1 MRKTHELRSVKAV
14 SKISHF
20 ATMAI
25 IIRRDDLFANFD
37 AAFQFHSIYSDSSNL
52 HALVWKKTKHLSYF
66 YTKES

>member
-37 AAFQFHSIYSDSSNL
+37 AAFQFHSI
-52 HALVWKKTKHLSYF
+52 
-66 YTKES
+66 